1 MIPKVAACVFVFCMF
16 LNGALGQSRTQRHR
30 IISQSPVAPY
40 DEVNFPHHV
49 NFYMENDMDMTTR
62 FGGTLISEKDAWIRP
77 FLFLLHVV

>member
-1 MIPKVAACVFVFCMF
+1 MIPKIADYVFVFCM
-16 LNGALGQSRTQRHR
+16 LLKAALCQSRTKNHR

-62 FGGTLISEKDAWIRP
+62 FGGTLISERYGKDFFV
-77 FLFLLHVV
+77 FLR